1 MYYAIYFSPTY
12 NTERVCKYFCDGEY
26 NSIDL
31 CKENASI
38 ELNSNDIAIIG
49 VPSYSGRVPE
59 LALKRLASI
68 KGNKTRCILISSY
81 GNRAS
86 EDTLIELYDFV
97 KKQGF
102 VPIAGMEL
110 VGRHSIFKTVA
121 KDRPD
126 GLDFKDYAG
135 FKIMLKEKLRANDL
149 ALTTIPGNRPYKEVK
164 PSTLIPQTGDECV
177 SCGDCYRACPAKAI
191 SKDNPRVVD
200 ASLCAHC
207 MRCTIV
213 CRFDQKFINP
223 NIYSSML
230 ERLEPKFEGRKPN
243 NLYI

>member
-31 CKENASI
+31 CKENI
-38 ELNSNDIAIIG
+38 DLKLNSDDIAVIG

-59 LALKRLASI
+59 LALKRLEGI
-68 KGNKTRCILISSY
+68 KGDNTRCILISSY

-86 EDTLIELYDFV
+86 EDTLIELNDFV
-97 KKQGF
+97 KKNGF

-110 VGRHSIFKTVA
+110 VGAHSIFKDVA

-135 FKIMLKEKLRANDL
+135 FKIMIKEKLRNNEMT
-149 ALTTIPGNRPYKEVK
+149 LTTLPGAFPYKEVK
-164 PSTLIPQTGDECV
+164 PSSLIPETGEDCV
-177 SCGDCYRACPAKAI
+177 NCGDCYRACPAKAI
-191 SKDNPRVVD
+191 SKEDPRIID
-200 ASLCAHC
+200 PSLCAHC
-207 MRCTIV
+207 MRCTVV
-213 CRFDQKFINP
+213 CKFNQKFINP
-223 NIYSSML
+223 KVYDAML
-230 ERLEPKFEGRKPN
+230 ERLAPKFLGRKSN